1 MAFAWAIIS
10 PEPFSTPGP
19 SLITGRSTL
28 RAQTHVQTLLPADMS
43 STTTTS
49 ALTSRFA
56 ALKAEGRQALVCYV
70 TAGHPNRQR
79 SLDLMCGLEA
89 VGADVIEVGVPF
101 SDPMADGPVIQESS
115 QIAIAGGMTLEGT
128 LALIAEANLS
138 IPVVLF
144 SYLNPIMAAGP
155 EILVR
160 ARASGVHGILIT
172 DLPVGAD
179 SERETWLG
187 TSGLD
192 FIRLVAPTTPA
203 DRMAEISRNGGG
215 FVYLIS
221 RMGVTGEQAT
231 IAADLPETLA
241 RLRSVTSLPVCVGF
255 GISTPEQAR
264 SVAKLGD
271 GVVVGSALVRA
282 ANHSNA
288 EAFALIKAMRTAM
301 DAA

>member
-1 MAFAWAIIS
+1 M
-10 PEPFSTPGP
+10 P
-19 SLITGRSTL
+19 S
-28 RAQTHVQTLLPADMS
+28 A
-43 STTTTS
+43 TTTS
-49 ALTSRFA
+49 ALSQKFA

-70 TAGHPNRQR
+70 TAGHPTRVR
-79 SLDLMCGLEA
+79 SLELLRGLQSA
-89 VGADVIEVGVPF
+89 GADIIEVGVPF

-115 QIAIAGGMTLEGT
+115 QIAIAAGMSLRGT
-128 LALIAEANLS
+128 LDLIAEAKLS

-144 SYLNPIMAAGP
+144 SYLNPIMTGGP
-155 EILVR
+155 DILAR
-160 ARASGVHGILIT
+160 AKASGVHGILLT

-179 SERETWLG
+179 PEREEWLG

-221 RMGVTGEQAT
+221 RMGVTGEQST
-231 IAADLPETLA
+231 ISAELPETVA
-241 RLRSVTSLPVCVGF
+241 RLRSVTSLPVCIGF

-282 ANHSNA
+282 ANKSTA
-288 EAFALIKAMRTAM
+288 DAMALIAAMRKAMDTA
-301 DAA
+301 